1 MKRSLHLRGERKLL
15 RLVIGLTVFQTM
27 EGKDSLESIILIV
40 YKGTNLRNKSEF
52 QREQD
57 SSVASAN
64 HFERDRQQQ
73 R

>member
-1 MKRSLHLRGERKLL
+1 
-15 RLVIGLTVFQTM
+15 M

-52 QREQD
+52 EREQD